1 MSSCGGPPVTE
12 WINNNHLTL
21 SGRCAIMSTRATLTA
36 GDSRQ
41 LNEMFTQQRRPEPR
55 CTWQSRARQ
64 AVLDIDPCKAVLNRA
79 QASGHTA
86 QRRQQGNRVR
96 FRAADPS
103 YVTHNRLINVS
114 LCAARHLSRSV
125 PRDRPRPLLT
135 AFQSLC
141 HETVFPESRPMKG
154 PRLWQVTE

>member
-1 MSSCGGPPVTE
+1 
-12 WINNNHLTL
+12 
-21 SGRCAIMSTRATLTA
+21 MSTGATLIA
-36 GDSRQ
+36 RDSRQ
-41 LNEMFTQQRRPEPR
+41 LHKSVTQQRRPEPR

-103 YVTHNRLINVS
+103 SVTHNGLVNVS

-125 PRDRPRPLLT
+125 PRDRHCPLSRFSESLSRKLAISRIRPLT
-135 AFQSLC
+135 
-141 HETVFPESRPMKG
+141 G

>member
-1 MSSCGGPPVTE
+1 
-12 WINNNHLTL
+12 
-21 SGRCAIMSTRATLTA
+21 MSTGATLIA
-36 GDSRQ
+36 RDSRQ
-41 LNEMFTQQRRPEPR
+41 LHKSVTQQRRPEPR

-103 YVTHNRLINVS
+103 SVTHNGLVNVS

-125 PRDRPRPLLT
+125 PRDRHLPVLSLLCLFLT
-135 AFQSLC
+135 KLL
-141 HETVFPESRPMKG
+141 FPESRPRKR
-154 PRLWQVTE
+154 PRLHLDRSPNEQISTLFTSDLRM

>member
-1 MSSCGGPPVTE
+1 
-12 WINNNHLTL
+12 
-21 SGRCAIMSTRATLTA
+21 MSTGATLIA
-36 GDSRQ
+36 RDSRQ
-41 LNEMFTQQRRPEPR
+41 LHKSVTQQRRPEPR

-103 YVTHNRLINVS
+103 SVTHNGLVNVS
-114 LCAARHLSRSV
+114 LCAARHLSRPV
-125 PRDRPRPLLT
+125 PRDRDRPPFNLHCLFFTKLL
-135 AFQSLC
+135 
-141 HETVFPESRPMKG
+141 FPESRPRKR
-154 PRLWQVTE
+154 PRLGQVTK